1 MFSLAFVK
9 GGGGERLSD
18 WKYCLSFSRFF
29 IPFYALFSLSFALVR
44 ETSYSVSLFL
54 CCNECGVN
62 RS

>member
-29 IPFYALFSLSFALVR
+29 IPFYALFTLSFALVR
-44 ETSYSVSLFL
+44 ETSYNMALVF
-54 CCNECGVN
+54 CYNEPGAN